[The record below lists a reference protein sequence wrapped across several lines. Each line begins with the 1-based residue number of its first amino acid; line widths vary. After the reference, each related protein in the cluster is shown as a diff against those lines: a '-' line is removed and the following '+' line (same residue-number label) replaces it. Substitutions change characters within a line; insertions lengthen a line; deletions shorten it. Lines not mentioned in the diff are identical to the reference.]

1 MFTGELFE
9 CRNCFHAGELNIHG
23 RCEHC
28 DSDAVISQEVIALLL
43 IKDATTFPKDPLAI
57 MQMGTA

>member
-1 MFTGELFE
+1 MHSSEIFE
-9 CRNCFHAGELNIHG
+9 CRNCLHAGPLTIHG

-28 DSDAVISQEVIALLL
+28 NSDAVISQEVIALLL
-43 IKDATTFPKDPLAI
+43 IKNATIFPEDPLAI

>member
-1 MFTGELFE
+1 MFCEIFE
-9 CRNCFHAGELNIHG
+9 CRNCLHAGPLNIHA

-43 IKDATTFPKDPLAI
+43 AKDSALFPKDPLAV
-57 MQMGTA
+57 MRMGLA